1 MISRNVCQRKGIIW
15 DEWRYERD
23 AKSGVIFVKLN
34 SFLVVEYEYQ
44 YMKGVN

>member
-34 SFLVVEYEYQ
+34 SFLVKYAYEY
-44 YMKGVN
+44 MNGVN